1 MSPDFRVIDGGSV
14 FLLTPLTPSG
24 QQWVE
29 DNLPA
34 EALRYAGAIAIE
46 HRYIDPIV
54 EGLMDAGLTLE
65 AH

>member
-14 FLLTPLTPSG
+14 FLLTPCTGPA
-24 QQWVE
+24 QAWVE

-34 EALRYAGAIAIE
+34 ERMVYAGGIVVE
-46 HRYIDPIV
+46 HRYIDSII
-54 EGLMDAGLTLE
+54 EGFMDAGLTLE